1 MLSGRRGWRAVKV
14 LLHVMREGAVSWAAA
29 AILVLA
35 IVAGTAAATTSVVGH
50 HVIGRSLRAA
60 KEFGAAVPLLALH
73 RGEWVVAAD
82 IVVGNDAPLKLG
94 WRRIAADMALRIA
107 RVVATPGRGAVEC
120 ALVLRRRRAVASPA
134 VGRTEV
140 VRGRFD
146 THGSGGGAAVG
157 AGGEG
162 LLAGGRGDLVATRRP
177 AAMRVGAMR
186 SRRRVVVGIWRSKV
200 LDGGGIRGVDL
211 AVVPVPILLFVG
223 EGFVV
228 VFFFVARV

>member
-1 MLSGRRGWRAVKV
+1 MLGGRRGWRAVKV
-14 LLHVMREGAVSWAAA
+14 LLHVMRERTVSWAAA

-35 IVAGTAAATTSVVGH
+35 IVAGTAAATTAVVGH
-50 HVIGRSLRAA
+50 HVIGGSLRAA
-60 KEFGAAVPLLALH
+60 KELGAVPLLALH

-107 RVVATPGRGAVEC
+107 RMVATPGRGAVEC

-140 VRGRFD
+140 VRRRFD
-146 THGSGGGAAVG
+146 THGSGGRAAVG

-162 LLAGGRGDLVATRRP
+162 LLTGGRGDLVATRRP

-200 LDGGGIRGVDL
+200 LDGGGIRGVEL
-211 AVVPVPILLFVG
+211 VAAPVPIVV
-223 EGFVV
+223 VV
-228 VFFFVARV
+228 VFVFLALL